1 MRVLRRSNNDYN
13 QLNMIHKLYRIPNS
27 PKSRYTCTS
36 KSKRDKII
44 LLEKTSPHYQF
55 PVYVKFI
62 KKNNDSDFSLT
73 PSKNTYS
80 NIGGNISFINQNN
93 KNRNSIFSDESP
105 YKNRLSNKPILNRE
119 YEIQKLKKSLQT
131 PQSKTINAQGNYDK
145 RKNRFITI
153 SQSHSSKK
161 EKIEENNPNVQIK
174 IGDTEK
180 DDFNEDGSI
189 NNNDNNFNIKH
200 KMRYLLSKNYK
211 GKRYY
216 KGKYNNNTKSPY
228 SNRSGLNNNTHN
240 TTNSMNINIGNS
252 AYINNKRNLK
262 LNLKSNNNNR
272 FTKSIEDNNS
282 AKINNLVNTPG
293 TISTITDNNQFT
305 NNKRNSISNKLAK
318 KDGTNKS
325 QRDSITYAQNNYNN
339 YNNYNEIIQ
348 EEIHLKEG
356 NIFLRDNNENNE
368 EIDIKLDDLIFIE
381 GRLNDI
387 IISLNNKKNI
397 FDISAINETVE
408 FFSFYFHSTLRNK
421 FPLFF
426 ISQNRIIVQSAF
438 NLNLFLILI
447 TYHLSLN
454 TSMLIKIIILLRNIF
469 ELLKINLYL
478 FVRKMEIFYREEFCQ
493 NNEIYFKTFDNF
505 LKENDMYDLN
515 ENEII
520 IIINKNCISIVNDL
534 ENILNYYKTI
544 NNKYYQDFQEIYMSI
559 SKLTE
564 QDISNYFYNNL
575 YNALDENEIM
585 ETKIENINENNIG
598 INNDYG
604 DENNNPIQIKENDG
618 YLNSIILLYKKNK
631 AMPPFIRS
639 QNRKKYTLVLDL
651 EDTIINVKIDSEGR
665 LLCRMRPGL
674 LSFLNGIKPFYEIV
688 SFTKLSKEY
697 SDKIIEEIQGK
708 KKIFDYNLYRE
719 HCTLLGTKFVK
730 DIRKIGRDMKKIVVV
745 DDLAENLRTNG
756 DNGILIS
763 PYKVEDYNDRVLFE
777 LKKMLILFFRMRYE
791 DVRIGIKNYQDEI
804 YNKITLGNVD

>member
-13 QLNMIHKLYRIPNS
+13 QLNMIHRLYRFPNS
-27 PKSRYTCTS
+27 PKSRYAGTS
-36 KSKRDKII
+36 KSKRDKVI

-62 KKNNDSDFSLT
+62 KKNNDSDFSLS
-73 PSKNTYS
+73 PSKNTYT
-80 NIGGNISFINQNN
+80 NLGGNISFINANN

-105 YKNRLSNKPILNRE
+105 YKNRLSNKPILDKE
-119 YEIQKLKKSLQT
+119 YEILKLKKSLQT
-131 PQSKTINAQGNYDK
+131 PQSKTINAQGNNDK

-161 EKIEENNPNVQIK
+161 EKNEENNPNIEIK
-174 IGDTEK
+174 IAENEK
-180 DDFNEDGSI
+180 DDFNEQPSL
-189 NNNDNNFNIKH
+189 NNNGSENNFNSKH

-211 GKRYY
+211 GMRFY
-216 KGKYNNNTKSPY
+216 KGKNKNNIKSPY
-228 SNRSGLNNNTHN
+228 SNRSGLNNNNTHN
-240 TTNSMNINIGNS
+240 TINSMNINFGNVVKF
-252 AYINNKRNLK
+252 NNKRNLK
-262 LNLKSNNNNR
+262 LNLNSNNANK
-272 FTKSIEDNNS
+272 FTKSMEDYNS
-282 AKINNLVNTPG
+282 FKINNLVNTPG
-293 TISTITDNNQFT
+293 TISTITDNNQST
-305 NNKRNSISNKLAK
+305 TNKRNSIKNKLPK
-318 KDGTNKS
+318 NDGSNNA
-325 QRDSITYAQNNYNN
+325 QRDSIPYVQ
-339 YNNYNEIIQ
+339 NNYNEIIQ
-348 EEIHLKEG
+348 EEIHLKDG
-356 NIFLRDNNENNE
+356 NIFLKGSNNENSE

-478 FVRKMEIFYREEFCQ
+478 FVRKMEMFYGEEFCQ

-505 LKENDMYDLN
+505 LKENDMYNLN

-544 NNKYYQDFQEIYMSI
+544 NNKYYQDFQELYMSI

-564 QDISNYFYNNL
+564 QDISNYFFNNL

-585 ETKIENINENNIG
+585 ETKLENINENN
-598 INNDYG
+598 NDYE
-604 DENNNPIQIKENDG
+604 DENNIPIQIKENDG
-618 YLNSIILLYKKNK
+618 YLNSIILSYKKNK
-631 AMPPFIRS
+631 AMPPFIRFP
-639 QNRKKYTLVLDL
+639 NKKKYTLVLDL

-674 LSFLNGIKPFYEIV
+674 ITFLNGIKPFYEIV

-719 HCTLLGTKFVK
+719 HCTLVGTKFVK
-730 DIRKIGRDMKKIVVV
+730 DVRKIGRDMRKVVVV

-777 LKKMLILFFRMRYE
+777 LKKILILFFRMRYE
-791 DVRIGIKNYQDEI
+791 DVRIGIKNYQDDI
-804 YNKITLGNVD
+804 YNKITLGNFD

>member
-13 QLNMIHKLYRIPNS
+13 QLNLIHKLYRIPNS
-27 PKSRYTCTS
+27 PKNRYTCSS

-62 KKNNDSDFSLT
+62 KKNNDSDFSIT

-105 YKNRLSNKPILNRE
+105 YKNRFSNKPVLNRE

-131 PQSKTINAQGNYDK
+131 PQSKAINAKGNNDK

-161 EKIEENNPNVQIK
+161 EKIEENNPNVEIK
-174 IGDTEK
+174 IAETEK
-180 DDFNEDGSI
+180 DDFNDQGSL
-189 NNNDNNFNIKH
+189 NNNEADNFNIKH

-211 GKRYY
+211 GKRFY
-216 KGKYNNNTKSPY
+216 KGKNNSNTKSPY

-240 TTNSMNINIGNS
+240 TINSMNINIGN
-252 AYINNKRNLK
+252 AINKNNKNNLK
-262 LNLKSNNNNR
+262 LNLNSNNNFR
-272 FTKSIEDNNS
+272 FNKSMEDNNS
-282 AKINNLVNTPG
+282 VKFNNLVNTPG

-305 NNKRNSISNKLAK
+305 INKRNSIKNRLTKNDGSNNA
-318 KDGTNKS
+318 
-325 QRDSITYAQNNYNN
+325 QRDSITYAQ
-339 YNNYNEIIQ
+339 NNYNEIIQ

-454 TSMLIKIIILLRNIF
+454 TSMLIKVIILLRNIF

-478 FVRKMEIFYREEFCQ
+478 FVRKMEIFYGEEFCQ

-505 LKENDMYDLN
+505 LKENDMYNLN

-544 NNKYYQDFQEIYMSI
+544 NNKYYQDFQELYMSI

-564 QDISNYFYNNL
+564 QDISNYFFNNL

-585 ETKIENINENNIG
+585 ETKLENINENN
-598 INNDYG
+598 NDYE
-604 DENNNPIQIKENDG
+604 DENNIPIQIKENDG
-618 YLNSIILLYKKNK
+618 YLNSIILSYKKNK
-631 AMPPFIRS
+631 AMPPFIRFP
-639 QNRKKYTLVLDL
+639 NKKKYTLVLDL

-674 LSFLNGIKPFYEIV
+674 ITFLNGIKPFYEIV

-719 HCTLLGTKFVK
+719 HCTLVGTKFVK
-730 DIRKIGRDMKKIVVV
+730 DVRKIGRDMRKVVVV

-777 LKKMLILFFRMRYE
+777 LKKILILFFRMRYE
-791 DVRIGIKNYQDEI
+791 DVRIGIKNYQDDI
-804 YNKITLGNVD
+804 YNKITLGNFD

>member
-13 QLNMIHKLYRIPNS
+13 QLNLIHKLYRIPNS
-27 PKSRYTCTS
+27 PKNRYTCSS

-62 KKNNDSDFSLT
+62 KKNNDSDFSIT

-105 YKNRLSNKPILNRE
+105 YKNRFSNKPVLNRE

-131 PQSKTINAQGNYDK
+131 PQSKAINAKGNNDK

-161 EKIEENNPNVQIK
+161 EKIEENNPNVEIK
-174 IGDTEK
+174 IAETEK
-180 DDFNEDGSI
+180 DDFNDQGSL
-189 NNNDNNFNIKH
+189 NNNEADNFNIKH

-211 GKRYY
+211 GKRFY
-216 KGKYNNNTKSPY
+216 KGKYNSNTKSPY

-240 TTNSMNINIGNS
+240 TINSMNINIGN
-252 AYINNKRNLK
+252 AINNNNKNNLK
-262 LNLKSNNNNR
+262 LNLNFNNNFR
-272 FTKSIEDNNS
+272 FNKSMEDNNS
-282 AKINNLVNTPG
+282 VKFNNLVNTPG

-305 NNKRNSISNKLAK
+305 INKRNSIKNRLTKNDGSNNA
-318 KDGTNKS
+318 
-325 QRDSITYAQNNYNN
+325 QRDSITYAQ
-339 YNNYNEIIQ
+339 NNYNEIIQ

-454 TSMLIKIIILLRNIF
+454 TSMLIKVIILLRNIF

-478 FVRKMEIFYREEFCQ
+478 FVRKMEIFYGEDFCQ

-505 LKENDMYDLN
+505 LKENDMYNLN

-544 NNKYYQDFQEIYMSI
+544 NNKYYQDFQELYMSI

-564 QDISNYFYNNL
+564 QDISNYFFNNL
-575 YNALDENEIM
+575 YNALDENEIL
-585 ETKIENINENNIG
+585 ETKLENINENN
-598 INNDYG
+598 NDYE
-604 DENNNPIQIKENDG
+604 DENNIPIQIKENDG
-618 YLNSIILLYKKNK
+618 YLNSIILSYKKNK
-631 AMPPFIRS
+631 AMPPFIRFP
-639 QNRKKYTLVLDL
+639 NKKKYTLVLDL

-674 LSFLNGIKPFYEIV
+674 ITFLNGIKPFYEIV

-719 HCTLLGTKFVK
+719 HCTLVGTKFVK
-730 DIRKIGRDMKKIVVV
+730 DVRKIGRDMRKVVVV

-777 LKKMLILFFRMRYE
+777 LKKILILFFRMRYE
-791 DVRIGIKNYQDEI
+791 DVRIGIKNYQDDI
-804 YNKITLGNVD
+804 YNKITLGNFD

>member
-13 QLNMIHKLYRIPNS
+13 QLNLIHKLYRIPNS
-27 PKSRYTCTS
+27 PKNRYTCSS

-62 KKNNDSDFSLT
+62 KKNNDSDFSIT

-105 YKNRLSNKPILNRE
+105 YKNRFSNKPVLNRE

-131 PQSKTINAQGNYDK
+131 PQSKAINAKGNNDK

-161 EKIEENNPNVQIK
+161 EKIEENNPNVEIK
-174 IGDTEK
+174 IAETEK
-180 DDFNEDGSI
+180 DDFNDQGSL
-189 NNNDNNFNIKH
+189 NNNEADNFNIKH

-211 GKRYY
+211 GKRFY
-216 KGKYNNNTKSPY
+216 KGKYNNYTKNTKSPY
-228 SNRSGLNNNTHN
+228 SNKSGLNNNTHN
-240 TTNSMNINIGNS
+240 TINSMNINFGNVVN
-252 AYINNKRNLK
+252 INNKRNLK
-262 LNLKSNNNNR
+262 LNLNSNNAIR
-272 FTKSIEDNNS
+272 FIKNLEDNNS
-282 AKINNLVNTPG
+282 EKINNLANTPG
-293 TISTITDNNQFT
+293 TISTITDNNQYT
-305 NNKRNSISNKLAK
+305 INKRNSIKNKL
-318 KDGTNKS
+318 NKNNGS
-325 QRDSITYAQNNYNN
+325 NNDKRDSIPYDQ
-339 YNNYNEIIQ
+339 NNYNEIIQ
-348 EEIHLKEG
+348 EEVHLKEG
-356 NIFLRDNNENNE
+356 NIFLKDNNESNE

-478 FVRKMEIFYREEFCQ
+478 FVRKMEIFYGEEFCQ
-493 NNEIYFKTFDNF
+493 NNEIYFKTFDKF
-505 LKENDMYDLN
+505 LKENGMYDLN

-520 IIINKNCISIVNDL
+520 IIINKNCISIVKDL

-544 NNKYYQDFQEIYMSI
+544 NNKYYPDFQEIYMSI

-585 ETKIENINENNIG
+585 ETKLENINENNND
-598 INNDYG
+598 INNNY
-604 DENNNPIQIKENDG
+604 ENEDNIPIQIKENDG
-618 YLNSIILLYKKNK
+618 YLNSIILSYKKNK

-639 QNRKKYTLVLDL
+639 QNKKKYTLVLDL

-665 LLCRMRPGL
+665 LICRMRPGL
-674 LSFLNGIKPFYEIV
+674 ISFLNGIKPFYEIV

-719 HCTLLGTKFVK
+719 HCTLVGTKFVK
-730 DIRKIGRDMKKIVVV
+730 DIRKIGRDMRKIVVV

-777 LKKMLILFFRMRYE
+777 LKKILILFFRMRYE
-791 DVRIGIKNYQDEI
+791 DVRIGIKNYQDDI
-804 YNKITLGNVD
+804 YNKITLGNFD

>member
-1 MRVLRRSNNDYN
+1 
-13 QLNMIHKLYRIPNS
+13 
-27 PKSRYTCTS
+27 
-36 KSKRDKII
+36 
-44 LLEKTSPHYQF
+44 
-55 PVYVKFI
+55 
-62 KKNNDSDFSLT
+62 
-73 PSKNTYS
+73 
-80 NIGGNISFINQNN
+80 
-93 KNRNSIFSDESP
+93 
-105 YKNRLSNKPILNRE
+105 
-119 YEIQKLKKSLQT
+119 
-131 PQSKTINAQGNYDK
+131 
-145 RKNRFITI
+145 
-153 SQSHSSKK
+153 
-161 EKIEENNPNVQIK
+161 
-174 IGDTEK
+174 
-180 DDFNEDGSI
+180 
-189 NNNDNNFNIKH
+189 
-200 KMRYLLSKNYK
+200 
-211 GKRYY
+211 
-216 KGKYNNNTKSPY
+216 
-228 SNRSGLNNNTHN
+228 
-240 TTNSMNINIGNS
+240 MNINFGNVVN
-252 AYINNKRNLK
+252 INNKRNLK
-262 LNLKSNNNNR
+262 LNLNSNNAIR
-272 FTKSIEDNNS
+272 FIKNLEDNNS
-282 AKINNLVNTPG
+282 EKINNLANTPG
-293 TISTITDNNQFT
+293 TISTITDNNQYT
-305 NNKRNSISNKLAK
+305 INKRNSIKNRLTKNDGSNNA
-318 KDGTNKS
+318 
-325 QRDSITYAQNNYNN
+325 QRDSITYAQ
-339 YNNYNEIIQ
+339 NNYNEIIQ

-454 TSMLIKIIILLRNIF
+454 TSMLIKVIILLRNIF

-478 FVRKMEIFYREEFCQ
+478 FVRKMEIFYGEEFCQ

-505 LKENDMYDLN
+505 LKENDMYNLN

-544 NNKYYQDFQEIYMSI
+544 NNKYYQDFQELYMSI

-564 QDISNYFYNNL
+564 QDISNYFFNNL

-585 ETKIENINENNIG
+585 ETKLENINENN
-598 INNDYG
+598 NDYE
-604 DENNNPIQIKENDG
+604 DENNIPIQIKENDG
-618 YLNSIILLYKKNK
+618 YLNSIILSYKKNK
-631 AMPPFIRS
+631 AMPPFIRFP
-639 QNRKKYTLVLDL
+639 NKKKYTLVLDL

-674 LSFLNGIKPFYEIV
+674 ITFLNGIKPFYEIV

-719 HCTLLGTKFVK
+719 HCTLVGTKFVK
-730 DIRKIGRDMKKIVVV
+730 DVRKIGRDMRKVVVV

-777 LKKMLILFFRMRYE
+777 LKKILILFFRMRYE
-791 DVRIGIKNYQDEI
+791 DVRIGIKNYQDDI
-804 YNKITLGNVD
+804 YKKITLGNVDS

>member
-13 QLNMIHKLYRIPNS
+13 QLNLIHKLYRIPNS
-27 PKSRYTCTS
+27 PKNRYTYSS

-62 KKNNDSDFSLT
+62 KKNNDSDFSIT

-105 YKNRLSNKPILNRE
+105 YKNRFSNKPVLNRE

-131 PQSKTINAQGNYDK
+131 PQSKAINAKGNNDK

-161 EKIEENNPNVQIK
+161 EKIEENNPNVEIK
-174 IGDTEK
+174 IAETEK
-180 DDFNEDGSI
+180 DDFNDQGSL
-189 NNNDNNFNIKH
+189 NNNEADNFNIKH

-211 GKRYY
+211 GKRFY
-216 KGKYNNNTKSPY
+216 KGKYNSNTKSPY

-240 TTNSMNINIGNS
+240 TINSMNINIGN
-252 AYINNKRNLK
+252 AINKNNKNNLK
-262 LNLKSNNNNR
+262 LNLNSNNNFR
-272 FTKSIEDNNS
+272 FNKSMEDNNS
-282 AKINNLVNTPG
+282 VKFNNLVNTPG

-305 NNKRNSISNKLAK
+305 INKRNSIKNRLTKNDGSNNA
-318 KDGTNKS
+318 
-325 QRDSITYAQNNYNN
+325 QRDSITYAQ
-339 YNNYNEIIQ
+339 NNYNEIIQ

-454 TSMLIKIIILLRNIF
+454 TSMLIKVIILLRNIF

-478 FVRKMEIFYREEFCQ
+478 FVRKMEIFYGEDFCQ

-505 LKENDMYDLN
+505 LKENDMYNLN

-544 NNKYYQDFQEIYMSI
+544 NNKYYQDFQELYMSI

-564 QDISNYFYNNL
+564 QDISNYFFNNL

-585 ETKIENINENNIG
+585 ETKLENINENN
-598 INNDYG
+598 NDYE
-604 DENNNPIQIKENDG
+604 DENNIPIQIKENDG
-618 YLNSIILLYKKNK
+618 YLNSIILSYKKNK
-631 AMPPFIRS
+631 AMPPFIRFP
-639 QNRKKYTLVLDL
+639 NKKKYTLVLDL

-674 LSFLNGIKPFYEIV
+674 ITFLNGIKPFYEIV

-719 HCTLLGTKFVK
+719 HCTLVGTKFVK
-730 DIRKIGRDMKKIVVV
+730 DVRKIGRDMRKVVVV

-777 LKKMLILFFRMRYE
+777 LKKILILFFRMRYE
-791 DVRIGIKNYQDEI
+791 DVRIGIKNYQDDI
-804 YNKITLGNVD
+804 YNKITLGNFD

>member
-13 QLNMIHKLYRIPNS
+13 QLNMIHRLYRIQNS
-27 PKSRYTCTS
+27 PKNRYTCNS
-36 KSKRDKII
+36 RSKRDKVI

-55 PVYVKFI
+55 PLYVKFI
-62 KKNNDSDFSLT
+62 KKNNDSDFSLS
-73 PSKNTYS
+73 PNKNTYS
-80 NIGGNISFINQNN
+80 NIGGNISFINLTN

-105 YKNRLSNKPILNRE
+105 YKNRLSNKPIMNRE
-119 YEIQKLKKSLQT
+119 YEIQKLKNSLQNS
-131 PQSKTINAQGNYDK
+131 QSKTINTQEIYDK

-161 EKIEENNPNVQIK
+161 EKKEENNPNVEIK
-174 IGDTEK
+174 IGEK
-180 DDFNEDGSI
+180 EDFNEQASI
-189 NNNDNNFNIKH
+189 NNNETDNYKTKH

-211 GKRYY
+211 GKRFY
-216 KGKYNNNTKSPY
+216 KGKYNNNTKSPI

-240 TTNSMNINIGNS
+240 TINSMNINIGNVVNV
-252 AYINNKRNLK
+252 NNKRNLK
-262 LNLKSNNNNR
+262 LNLNSNYTNR
-272 FTKSIEDNNS
+272 FIKTIEDNNS
-282 AKINNLVNTPG
+282 SKINNLVNTPG
-293 TISTITDNNQFT
+293 TISSITENNQLT
-305 NNKRNSISNKLAK
+305 TNKRNSIKNKFTKNDTL
-318 KDGTNKS
+318 NKS
-325 QRDSITYAQNNYNN
+325 QRESIPYAQ
-339 YNNYNEIIQ
+339 NNYNEIIQ

-356 NIFLRDNNENNE
+356 NIFLRDNNESNE

-478 FVRKMEIFYREEFCQ
+478 FVRKMELFYGEEFCQ
-493 NNEIYFKTFDNF
+493 NNDIYFRTFDKF

-544 NNKYYQDFQEIYMSI
+544 NNKYYQDFQDIYMSI

-564 QDISNYFYNNL
+564 QEICNYFYNNL

-585 ETKIENINENNIG
+585 ETKLENINENNND
-598 INNDYG
+598 INNDYEY
-604 DENNNPIQIKENDG
+604 DENNIPIQIKENDG
-618 YLNSIILLYKKNK
+618 YLNSIILSYKKNK
-631 AMPPFIRS
+631 AIPPFIRS
-639 QNRKKYTLVLDL
+639 QNKKKYTLVLDL
-651 EDTIINVKIDSEGR
+651 EDTIVNVKIDSEGR

-674 LSFLNGIKPFYEIV
+674 QSFLNGIKPFYEIV

-708 KKIFDYNLYRE
+708 RKIFDYNLYRE
-719 HCTLLGTKFVK
+719 HCTLVGTKFVK
-730 DIRKIGRDMKKIVVV
+730 DVRKLGRDMRKIVVV

-791 DVRIGIKNYQDEI
+791 DVRIGIKNYQDDI
-804 YNKITLGNVD
+804 YNKITLGNID

>member
-1 MRVLRRSNNDYN
+1 
-13 QLNMIHKLYRIPNS
+13 MIHRLYRFPNS
-27 PKSRYTCTS
+27 PKSRYAGTS
-36 KSKRDKII
+36 KSKRDKVI

-62 KKNNDSDFSLT
+62 KKNNDSDFLLS
-73 PSKNTYS
+73 PSKNTYT
-80 NIGGNISFINQNN
+80 NLGGNISFINANN

-105 YKNRLSNKPILNRE
+105 YKNRLSNKPILDKE
-119 YEIQKLKKSLQT
+119 YEILKLKKSLQT
-131 PQSKTINAQGNYDK
+131 PQSKTINAQGNNDK

-161 EKIEENNPNVQIK
+161 EKNEENNPNIEIK
-174 IGDTEK
+174 IAENEK
-180 DDFNEDGSI
+180 DDFNEQPSL
-189 NNNDNNFNIKH
+189 NNNGSENNFNSKH

-211 GKRYY
+211 GMRFY
-216 KGKYNNNTKSPY
+216 KGKNKNNIKSPY
-228 SNRSGLNNNTHN
+228 SNRSGLNNNNTHN
-240 TTNSMNINIGNS
+240 TINSMNINFGNVVKF
-252 AYINNKRNLK
+252 NNKRNLK
-262 LNLKSNNNNR
+262 LNLNSNNANK
-272 FTKSIEDNNS
+272 FTKSMEDYNS
-282 AKINNLVNTPG
+282 FKINNLVNTPG
-293 TISTITDNNQFT
+293 TISTITDNNQST
-305 NNKRNSISNKLAK
+305 TNKRNSIKNKLPK
-318 KDGTNKS
+318 NDGSNNA
-325 QRDSITYAQNNYNN
+325 QRDSIPYVQ
-339 YNNYNEIIQ
+339 NNYNEIIQ
-348 EEIHLKEG
+348 EEIHLKDG
-356 NIFLRDNNENNE
+356 NIFLKGSNNENSE

-478 FVRKMEIFYREEFCQ
+478 FVRKMEMFYGEEFCQ
-493 NNEIYFKTFDNF
+493 NNEIYFKTFDRF

-520 IIINKNCISIVNDL
+520 IIINKNCVSIVNDL

-585 ETKIENINENNIG
+585 ETKLENINENNND
-598 INNDYG
+598 INNNY
-604 DENNNPIQIKENDG
+604 ENENIIPIQIKENDG
-618 YLNSIILLYKKNK
+618 YLNKIILSYKKNK

-639 QNRKKYTLVLDL
+639 QNKKKYTLVLDL

-674 LSFLNGIKPFYEIV
+674 ITFLNGIKPFYEIV

-719 HCTLLGTKFVK
+719 HCTLVGTKFVK
-730 DIRKIGRDMKKIVVV
+730 DIRKIGRDMRKIVVV

-777 LKKMLILFFRMRYE
+777 LKKILILFFRMRYE
-791 DVRIGIKNYQDEI
+791 DVRIGIKNYQDDI

>member
-27 PKSRYTCTS
+27 PKNRYTCSS

-62 KKNNDSDFSLT
+62 KKNNDSDFSIT

-105 YKNRLSNKPILNRE
+105 YKNRFSNKPVLNRE

-131 PQSKTINAQGNYDK
+131 PQSKAINAKGNNDK

-161 EKIEENNPNVQIK
+161 EKIEENNPNVEIK
-174 IGDTEK
+174 IAETEK
-180 DDFNEDGSI
+180 DDFNDQGSL
-189 NNNDNNFNIKH
+189 NNNEADNFNIKH

-211 GKRYY
+211 GKRFY
-216 KGKYNNNTKSPY
+216 KGKNNSNTKSPY

-240 TTNSMNINIGNS
+240 TINSMNINIGN
-252 AYINNKRNLK
+252 AINKNNKNNLK
-262 LNLKSNNNNR
+262 LNLNSNNNFR
-272 FTKSIEDNNS
+272 FNKSMEDNNS
-282 AKINNLVNTPG
+282 VKINNLVNTPG

-305 NNKRNSISNKLAK
+305 INKRNSIKNRLTKNDGSNNA
-318 KDGTNKS
+318 
-325 QRDSITYAQNNYNN
+325 QRDSITYAQ
-339 YNNYNEIIQ
+339 NNYNEIIQ

-454 TSMLIKIIILLRNIF
+454 TSMLIKVIILLRNIF

-478 FVRKMEIFYREEFCQ
+478 FVRKMEIFYGEDFCQ
-493 NNEIYFKTFDNF
+493 NNEIYF
-505 LKENDMYDLN
+505 
-515 ENEII
+515 
-520 IIINKNCISIVNDL
+520 
-534 ENILNYYKTI
+534 
-544 NNKYYQDFQEIYMSI
+544 
-559 SKLTE
+559 
-564 QDISNYFYNNL
+564 
-575 YNALDENEIM
+575 
-585 ETKIENINENNIG
+585 
-598 INNDYG
+598 
-604 DENNNPIQIKENDG
+604 
-618 YLNSIILLYKKNK
+618 
-631 AMPPFIRS
+631 
-639 QNRKKYTLVLDL
+639 
-651 EDTIINVKIDSEGR
+651 
-665 LLCRMRPGL
+665 
-674 LSFLNGIKPFYEIV
+674 
-688 SFTKLSKEY
+688 
-697 SDKIIEEIQGK
+697 
-708 KKIFDYNLYRE
+708 
-719 HCTLLGTKFVK
+719 
-730 DIRKIGRDMKKIVVV
+730 
-745 DDLAENLRTNG
+745 
-756 DNGILIS
+756 
-763 PYKVEDYNDRVLFE
+763 
-777 LKKMLILFFRMRYE
+777 
-791 DVRIGIKNYQDEI
+791 
-804 YNKITLGNVD
+804 

>member
-13 QLNMIHKLYRIPNS
+13 QLNMIHKFYRFQNS

-62 KKNNDSDFSLT
+62 KKNNDNDFSLS

-80 NIGGNISFINQNN
+80 NIGGNISFINVNN

-105 YKNRLSNKPILNRE
+105 IKNRFSSKPIINRE
-119 YEIQKLKKSLQT
+119 YEIQKLKNSLQT
-131 PQSKTINAQGNYDK
+131 PQSQTISAQGNNDK

-153 SQSHSSKK
+153 SQSNSAKK

-174 IGDTEK
+174 IGETER
-180 DDFNEDGSI
+180 DDFNELASI
-189 NNNDNNFNIKH
+189 NNNETDNNFNIKH

-211 GKRYY
+211 GKRFY
-216 KGKYNNNTKSPY
+216 KGKYNNYTKNTKSPY
-228 SNRSGLNNNTHN
+228 SNKSGLNNNTHN
-240 TTNSMNINIGNS
+240 TINSMNINFGNVVN
-252 AYINNKRNLK
+252 INNKRNLK
-262 LNLKSNNNNR
+262 LNLNSNNAIR
-272 FTKSIEDNNS
+272 FIKNLEDNNS
-282 AKINNLVNTPG
+282 EKINNLANTPG
-293 TISTITDNNQFT
+293 TISTITDNNQYT
-305 NNKRNSISNKLAK
+305 INKRNSIKNKL
-318 KDGTNKS
+318 NKNNGS
-325 QRDSITYAQNNYNN
+325 NNDKRDSIPYDQ
-339 YNNYNEIIQ
+339 NNYNEIIQ
-348 EEIHLKEG
+348 EEVHLKEG
-356 NIFLRDNNENNE
+356 NIFLRDNNESNE

-478 FVRKMEIFYREEFCQ
+478 FVRKMEIFYGEEFCQ
-493 NNEIYFKTFDNF
+493 NNEIYFKTFDKF
-505 LKENDMYDLN
+505 LKENGMYDLN

-520 IIINKNCISIVNDL
+520 IIINKNCISIVKDL

-544 NNKYYQDFQEIYMSI
+544 NNKYYPDFQEIYMSI
-559 SKLTE
+559 SKITE

-585 ETKIENINENNIG
+585 ETKLENINENNND
-598 INNDYG
+598 INNNY
-604 DENNNPIQIKENDG
+604 ENEDNIPIQIKENDG
-618 YLNSIILLYKKNK
+618 YLNKIILSYKKNK

-639 QNRKKYTLVLDL
+639 QNKKKYTLVLDL

-665 LLCRMRPGL
+665 LICRMRPGL
-674 LSFLNGIKPFYEIV
+674 ISFLNGIKPFYEIV

-719 HCTLLGTKFVK
+719 HCTLVGTKFVK
-730 DIRKIGRDMKKIVVV
+730 DIRKIGRDMRKIVVV

-777 LKKMLILFFRMRYE
+777 LKKILILFFRMRYE
-791 DVRIGIKNYQDEI
+791 DVRIGIKNYQDDI
-804 YNKITLGNVD
+804 YNKITLGNVE

>member
-27 PKSRYTCTS
+27 PKNRYTCSS

-62 KKNNDSDFSLT
+62 KKNNDSDFSIT

-105 YKNRLSNKPILNRE
+105 YKNRFSNKPVLNRE

-131 PQSKTINAQGNYDK
+131 PQSKAINAKGNNDK

-161 EKIEENNPNVQIK
+161 EKIEENNPNVEIK
-174 IGDTEK
+174 IAETEK
-180 DDFNEDGSI
+180 DDFNDQGSL
-189 NNNDNNFNIKH
+189 NNNEADNFNIKH

-211 GKRYY
+211 GKRFY
-216 KGKYNNNTKSPY
+216 KGKNNSNTKSPY

-240 TTNSMNINIGNS
+240 TINSMNINIGN
-252 AYINNKRNLK
+252 AINKNNKNNLK
-262 LNLKSNNNNR
+262 LNLNSNNNFR
-272 FTKSIEDNNS
+272 FNKSMEDNNS
-282 AKINNLVNTPG
+282 VKFNNLVNTPG

-305 NNKRNSISNKLAK
+305 INKRNSIKNRLTKNDGSNNAK
-318 KDGTNKS
+318 
-325 QRDSITYAQNNYNN
+325 RDSITYAQ
-339 YNNYNEIIQ
+339 NNYNEIIQ

-454 TSMLIKIIILLRNIF
+454 TSMLIKVIILLRNIF

-478 FVRKMEIFYREEFCQ
+478 FVRKMEIFYGEEFCQ

-505 LKENDMYDLN
+505 LKENDMYNLN

-544 NNKYYQDFQEIYMSI
+544 NNKYYQDFQELYMSI

-564 QDISNYFYNNL
+564 QDISNYFFNNL

-585 ETKIENINENNIG
+585 ETKLENINENN
-598 INNDYG
+598 NDYE
-604 DENNNPIQIKENDG
+604 DENNIPIQIKENDG
-618 YLNSIILLYKKNK
+618 YLNSIILSYKKNK
-631 AMPPFIRS
+631 AMPPFIRFP
-639 QNRKKYTLVLDL
+639 NKKKYTLVLDL

-674 LSFLNGIKPFYEIV
+674 ITFLNGIKPFYEIV

-719 HCTLLGTKFVK
+719 HCTLVGTKFVK
-730 DIRKIGRDMKKIVVV
+730 DVRKIGRDMRKIVVV

-777 LKKMLILFFRMRYE
+777 LKKILILFFRMRYE
-791 DVRIGIKNYQDEI
+791 DVRIGIKNYQDDI
-804 YNKITLGNVD
+804 YNKITLGNFD

>member
-1 MRVLRRSNNDYN
+1 MRTLRRSNNDYN
-13 QLNMIHKLYRIPNS
+13 QLNMLHKLYRLQNS
-27 PKSRYTCTS
+27 PKSRYSCTS

-62 KKNNDSDFSLT
+62 KKSNESDFSLS

-80 NIGGNISFINQNN
+80 NIGANNISFINLTN
-93 KNRNSIFSDESP
+93 KNRNSILSDESP
-105 YKNRLSNKPILNRE
+105 FKNRFSNKPIFNKE
-119 YEIQKLKKSLQT
+119 YEIQKLKNSLQT
-131 PQSKTINAQGNYDK
+131 PQSKTINIQGNIDK

-161 EKIEENNPNVQIK
+161 EKIEENNPNVEIK
-174 IGDTEK
+174 IGENEK
-180 DDFNEDGSI
+180 DDFNEHASI
-189 NNNDNNFNIKH
+189 NNNETDNNFNIKH

-211 GKRYY
+211 GKKYY

-228 SNRSGLNNNTHN
+228 SNNSGLNINTNNNTI
-240 TTNSMNINIGNS
+240 NSMNINIGN
-252 AYINNKRNLK
+252 AVNFNNKRNLK
-262 LNLKSNNNNR
+262 LNLNSNNANR
-272 FTKSIEDNNS
+272 FIKNMEDNDS
-282 AKINNLVNTPG
+282 VKINNLVNTPG
-293 TISTITDNNQFT
+293 TISTITENNPFT
-305 NNKRNSISNKLAK
+305 TNQRNSIK
-318 KDGTNKS
+318 KGLTKNN
-325 QRDSITYAQNNYNN
+325 AQNWNPYIRNS
-339 YNNYNEIIQ
+339 YNEIIQ

-426 ISQNRIIVQSAF
+426 YSQNRIIVQSAF

-478 FVRKMEIFYREEFCQ
+478 FVRKMEIFYGEEFCQ
-493 NNEIYFKTFDNF
+493 NNEIYFKTFDKF

-585 ETKIENINENNIG
+585 ETKIENINGDNNG
-598 INNDYG
+598 INNDYEE
-604 DENNNPIQIKENDG
+604 ENNNIPIQIKENEG
-618 YLNSIILLYKKNK
+618 YLNSIILSYKKNK

-639 QNRKKYTLVLDL
+639 QNKKKYTLVLDL

-719 HCTLLGTKFVK
+719 HCTLVGTKFVK

-763 PYKVEDYNDRVLFE
+763 PYKIEDYNDRVLFE
-777 LKKMLILFFRMRYE
+777 LKKILILFFRMRYE